1 MSIHEKYAK
10 LREAYPDEVDKINAE
25 DERMMELLK
34 TQEYYELPTTKR
46 LIAMCRKHI
55 VDARMKLSTNRMLTN
70 GQRNDLWLL
79 VDSREWFIR
88 MVAKNYNAEIEQIDR
103 ELEAELSG

>member
-1 MSIHEKYAK
+1 
-10 LREAYPDEVDKINAE
+10 
-25 DERMMELLK
+25 
-34 TQEYYELPTTKR
+34 
-46 LIAMCRKHI
+46 MCRKHI
-55 VDARMKLSTNRMLTN
+55 VDARMNMSTNRMLTN

>member
-1 MSIHEKYAK
+1 MREHHPEDVGLIIVEEKH
-10 LREAYPDEVDKINAE
+10 VT
-25 DERMMELLK
+25 ELLK
-34 TQEYYELPTTKR
+34 EQEYYELPTTKR

>member
-25 DERMMELLK
+25 GERMMELLK

-55 VDARMKLSTNRMLTN
+55 VDARIPHHIQPGNADEFDLS
-70 GQRNDLWLL
+70 
-79 VDSREWFIR
+79 S
-88 MVAKNYNAEIEQIDR
+88 A
-103 ELEAELSG
+103 

>member
-1 MSIHEKYAK
+1 
-10 LREAYPDEVDKINAE
+10 
-25 DERMMELLK
+25 
-34 TQEYYELPTTKR
+34 
-46 LIAMCRKHI
+46 
-55 VDARMKLSTNRMLTN
+55 MLTN